1 MKQASS
7 RKPRSAIWVQL
18 GCNKT
23 SRGFLRAPRVAIGA
37 VKLQLVTS
45 ERWTVTAEV
54 ASSSLVVPAILS
66 KALRRISLK
75 PLGARKGRVSR
86 PFCALLGDPE
96 LPIQQ
101 RVLLHP
107 HRKKRLATSP
117 PPALHASR
125 ALLPACKRPTLS
137 GTTNAAAA
145 APASP

>member
-1 MKQASS
+1 M
-7 RKPRSAIWVQL
+7 SADTVRYQ
-18 GCNKT
+18 
-23 SRGFLRAPRVAIGA
+23 S
-37 VKLQLVTS
+37 VTS
-45 ERWTVTAEV
+45 ALGAVTAEV

-125 ALLPACKRPTLS
+125 ALLPACKRPRLS

-145 APASP
+145 PASP

>member
-1 MKQASS
+1 MGYEKFSNSAKSGYNEGTI
-7 RKPRSAIWVQL
+7 RSD
-18 GCNKT
+18 
-23 SRGFLRAPRVAIGA
+23 LRY
-37 VKLQLVTS
+37 LVVS
-45 ERWTVTAEV
+45 VTAEV

-86 PFCALLGDPE
+86 LSCALLGDPE

-125 ALLPACKRPTLS
+125 ALLPACKRPTLR

-145 APASP
+145 PASP